1 MRGTVAKR
9 KRKTILNDPRY
20 WEYCKRYHNDFTR
33 FVCENSSQKPSWQQH
48 LIMDAVGKP
57 GCKVAIASGHGCFG
71 AGTPVWMY
79 DGSRKAVEDVIVGD
93 VLMGDDW
100 TPRNVL
106 ETVQGREAMH
116 RFEYEDGSSH
126 VFNESHLL
134 CLVVR
139 ETGERIELPVSSWLW
154 LTGWERSAYTICRM
168 DALCDQPLLLQIRKT
183 TLLDVVGDYH
193 GFTMDGNHKFLGGD
207 GTVFSNTGKSF
218 LMGWYALWHL
228 SVVDPYLAFQALHGT
243 INPDIY
249 SQMLLTANNVDQ
261 CRVGVWKYIDSAL
274 AQVEAK
280 HPVIA
285 GHFIKDTKR
294 FYNKN
299 YKDSWFVMAKTA
311 SKHKPEGVAGQH
323 AAQYTV
329 LIDEASGVED
339 VIHDILEGALTQAGN
354 RHIMI
359 SQPTRNVGRFA
370 EAFGTLKS
378 IYQTFNLN
386 AEESPLVTKEWITAH
401 LVKYGGHHSPEYQI
415 KVLGRLPD
423 NLSGYLI
430 PKSWLEQAQSVVIE
444 HKESWGWVATVD
456 VAEGVH
462 RDSSVYTLWKVSGY
476 GPERVAEVVKQVEYL
491 ELDELK
497 FTREMWAD
505 IGGLPNI
512 TFGVDG
518 DGPGRTVI
526 LTLEEFG
533 ANVEHIHWGRPPHTD
548 ADKKRY
554 RNQRAYASV
563 KTREAIFTNRRRLPP
578 GKKVVE
584 QGCKIPY
591 KIDEAG
597 RYVIMGKD
605 QMKNEGIKS
614 PDLFD
619 TICFI
624 ELVDYVPVGDV
635 EREEQN
641 DLIQAAIRALNGEDV
656 EQKKSAA

>member
-1 MRGTVAKR
+1 MAKS
-9 KRKTILNDPRY
+9 RKTILNDPRY
-20 WEYCKRYHNDFTR
+20 WDFCYRYHNNLVK
-33 FVCENSSQKPSWQQH
+33 FVCEASSQRPTWQQMD
-48 LIMDAVGKP
+48 IMYAMQEP
-57 GCKVAIASGHGCFG
+57 GCKVAIASGHG
-71 AGTPVWMY
+71 
-79 DGSRKAVEDVIVGD
+79 
-93 VLMGDDW
+93 
-100 TPRNVL
+100 
-106 ETVQGREAMH
+106 
-116 RFEYEDGSSH
+116 
-126 VFNESHLL
+126 
-134 CLVVR
+134 
-139 ETGERIELPVSSWLW
+139 
-154 LTGWERSAYTICRM
+154 
-168 DALCDQPLLLQIRKT
+168 
-183 TLLDVVGDYH
+183 
-193 GFTMDGNHKFLGGD
+193 
-207 GTVFSNTGKSF
+207 TGKSHIGGF
-218 LMGWYALWHL
+218 YACWHL
-228 SVVDPYLAFQALHGT
+228 MVVDPELAFKAHHGHIDPT
-243 INPDIY
+243 LF
-249 SQMLLTANNVDQ
+249 SQMLITANNMGQV
-261 CRVGVWKYIDSAL
+261 RTGIWKYIDPAHF
-274 AQVEAK
+274 QVENK
-280 HPVIA
+280 FPWLR
-285 GHFIKDTKR
+285 GHYLKTTQKFFSRD
-294 FYNKN
+294 
-299 YKDSWFVMAKTA
+299 YKDSWFVLSKTA

-323 AAQYTV
+323 AEQYTV

-339 VIHDILEGALTQAGN
+339 VIHDVLEGALTQAGN

-370 EAFGTLKS
+370 EAFGVLKPL
-378 IYQTFNLN
+378 YRTFNLN
-386 AEESPLVTKEWITAH
+386 AEESPLVTMKWVGEM

-430 PKSWLEQAQSVVIE
+430 PKSWLEQSQSVVIE

-476 GPERVAEVVKQVEYL
+476 GPERVADVVKQVEYL

-533 ANVEHIHWGRPPHTD
+533 ANVERIHWGLPPHTD

-656 EQKKSAA
+656 KQKKSAA